1 MKKKFLS
8 VIAIL
13 FVLSA
18 SALVYYNNQTFSKKH
33 SLKITKA
40 RNLLCDEKS
49 KEIFDKVIKFYDT
62 KQPIEEKYISN
73 YSEYLHPNI
82 PIVTD
87 NILIDG
93 GVSEDLLFTFDFGIY
108 VGESGKV
115 IGFEPNTTVIDKIN
129 HDIKNSKFKNITV
142 YSVGLWDKN
151 CTKTFYLK
159 ENLASSLTNKENST
173 GIIKVQLVKLDDFLH
188 KNGINKVDFIKLDI
202 EGAEIQALKGAKE
215 TIIKNKPNMA
225 ISAYHNKTDI
235 YNIILYIK
243 KLNPDYKFYLGYHQ
257 PYSSDFIN
265 VVLYATEK

>member
-18 SALVYYNNQTFSKKH
+18 SALIYYNNQTFSKKH

-40 RNLLCDEKS
+40 RNLLSNEKS

-73 YSEYLHPNI
+73 YPEYLHPNI

-87 NILIDG
+87 NVVIDG

-129 HDIKNSKFKNITV
+129 HDIKNSKLKNITV

-159 ENLASSLTNKENST
+159 ENLDSSLTNKENST
-173 GIIKVQLVKLDDFLH
+173 GEIKVQLVKLDDFLH
-188 KNGINKVDFIKLDI
+188 RNGINKVDFIKLDI

-215 TIIKNKPNMA
+215 TILKNKPNMA
-225 ISAYHNKTDI
+225 ISAYHNKKDI

-243 KLNPDYKFYLGYHQ
+243 KLNPDYKFYLGYHR

-265 VVLYATEK
+265 VILYATEK